1 MTTASDEP
9 DPKMSRLLKLA
20 QKFNCFYLNG
30 FMKGDCR
37 PFVVDGHQVGLVS
50 QNVIEQLLKYPEV
63 FHIRAPEHGKQ
74 KIVELNPA
82 FRGYNTRSQQVDR
95 ILREF
100 RKQGMFVALKGWR
113 DECYD
118 VKSST
123 GSLLKMDRSATC
135 LFGVRNYGVEINGY
149 VRHPTKGLCIWLQQ
163 RSDTKQTWP
172 GKWDNMVSGGLA
184 VGYGVLETAIKE
196 AAEEASI
203 PGHLIKNLVSAGC
216 VSFFFESERGL
227 FPNTEF
233 VYDLELPKTLCLI
246 IRMVRCR
253 TFNFYRPTKSRAG
266 VYARLQNHQL
276 SGGDRFSHPPCI
288 ITPENESN
296 FTQVIE
302 LLHVPLQSL
311 YTYRTTPNDGAANNA
326 YVTTA
331 ATTTTT
337 NQRDLSSSNNK
348 NSIENGKALINLR
361 RPPEPNSKP

>member
-1 MTTASDEP
+1 MTSASDEP

-50 QNVIEQLLKYPEV
+50 QNVIEQLLKHPEV

-82 FRGYNTRSQQVDR
+82 FRDYNTRSQQVDR

-100 RKQGMFVALKGWR
+100 RQQGMFVALKGWR

-233 VYDLELPKTLCLI
+233 VYDLELPEDFVPDNSDGEVQNFQLLPANECLERVFMPDFKTTSCPVVIDFLI
-246 IRMVRCR
+246 RH
-253 TFNFYRPTKSRAG
+253 G
-266 VYARLQNHQL
+266 
-276 SGGDRFSHPPCI
+276 I

-311 YTYRTTPNDGAANNA
+311 YTYRTTPNEEAANVH
-326 YVTTA
+326 VTTTTNPATA
-331 ATTTTT
+331 ATT
-337 NQRDLSSSNNK
+337 NQRDLNTSSNNT
-348 NSIENGKALINLR
+348 NSIENGKL
-361 RPPEPNSKP
+361 